1 MREWVPFTLL
11 QPFIPYRRID
21 DPNSR
26 PSKQTGYGTRV
37 AKLKQPR
44 RPFWRSFKR
53 IVLIPLENDT
63 NAGHFIYFS
72 TVVLYTHVRP
82 VERERERE
90 REREKRDRQTYRE
103 RERERARTFCRTIHL
118 RLTGD
123 GN

>member
-1 MREWVPFTLL
+1 MREWVPYTLL

-37 AKLKQPR
+37 AKLKQHP

-63 NAGHFIYFS
+63 NAGHFS

-90 REREKRDRQTYRE
+90 RKREREKRERERQTYRE
-103 RERERARTFCRTIHL
+103 RGRERESAHFAERYT
-118 RLTGD
+118 
-123 GN
+123 

>member
-1 MREWVPFTLL
+1 MREWVPYTLL

-37 AKLKQPR
+37 AKLKQHP

-63 NAGHFIYFS
+63 NARHFIYFS

-90 REREKRDRQTYRE
+90 RKREREKRERERQTYRE
-103 RERERARTFCRTIHL
+103 RGRERESAHFAERYT
-118 RLTGD
+118 
-123 GN
+123 